1 MAHDKNHWI
10 IPPTGDHTITM
21 EGLEASQKV
30 TPESGSKD
38 SFERSG
44 VQCAWVG
51 PGSQMRCGLQVHDGW
66 AF

>member
-1 MAHDKNHWI
+1 MAPEKNQWI
-10 IPPTGDHTITM
+10 IPPSGDHAIR
-21 EGLEASQKV
+21 GGRPRSHS
-30 TPESGSKD
+30 ESHARIRSKD

-51 PGSQMRCGLQVHDGW
+51 PGSQMRFGLQVHEGW